1 MRRNTG
7 FIVVAV
13 VALLAQ
19 PGPGSAQGTCVAQPV
34 SYRSDDLRLTGALMK
49 PPGDGRFPAVIY
61 AHSSK
66 RPHVEHPTLEVGT
79 PCFPFVTDRGWIY
92 FVPDRRGY
100 GRSEGPT
107 MASALGDRAGL
118 VLLLAVRLRYQEE
131 ATDLLAGVEYLRR
144 RPFVDA
150 TRIGI
155 VGYSLGGQITFL
167 AAAQKPDAFRAV
179 VIQGTGS
186 GQYNRLLLAEMV
198 SAAQAM
204 TAPVL
209 IQHAQDDEDVPL
221 RFSQD
226 LASAL
231 ERIGKD
237 VTLRVYPGKHDLFAS
252 EPRGPAREWG
262 VDLLD
267 FFTTQF
273 AARR

>member
-1 MRRNTG
+1 MLRHSSLIVIG
-7 FIVVAV
+7 VVA
-13 VALLAQ
+13 ALLQ
-19 PGPGSAQGTCVAQPV
+19 PGPGIAQSVCAAQPV
-34 SYRSDDLRLTGALMK
+34 SYPSDGLRIGGALMK
-49 PPGDGRFPAVIY
+49 PPGDGRFPVVIY

-66 RPHVEHPTLEVGT
+66 RPKVQRPTLEVGA
-79 PCFPFVTDRGWIY
+79 PCFPFVTERGWVY

-118 VLLLAVRLRYQEE
+118 VLLLAVRSRYQQE
-131 ATDLLAGVEYLRR
+131 ADDLLAGVEYLRR
-144 RPFVDA
+144 LPYVDS

-167 AAAQKPDAFRAV
+167 AAAEKPDAFRVV

-186 GQYNRLLLAEMV
+186 GQYNRLLLAEMANV
-198 SAAQAM
+198 ALAI

-226 LASAL
+226 LASVL
-231 ERIGKD
+231 KRMGKD

-252 EPRGPAREWG
+252 EPRGPDGEWG
-262 VDLLD
+262 KDLVE
-267 FFTTQF
+267 FFARQF
-273 AARR
+273 AIKR